1 MTVMLL
7 IEDNLESLSLKR
19 GCTDSPESTN
29 VKMPHWWKSHVTAQL
44 FRIHVE
50 SVFVLGQ
57 NVAEMCRPFCNVL
70 F

>member
-7 IEDNLESLSLKR
+7 IEDNLESLSLKG
-19 GCTDSPESTN
+19 GCTGSPESTN
-29 VKMPHWWKSHVTAQL
+29 VNMPHWRKSHVTAQL
-44 FRIHVE
+44 FRIHE
-50 SVFVLGQ
+50 ERVFFLGQ